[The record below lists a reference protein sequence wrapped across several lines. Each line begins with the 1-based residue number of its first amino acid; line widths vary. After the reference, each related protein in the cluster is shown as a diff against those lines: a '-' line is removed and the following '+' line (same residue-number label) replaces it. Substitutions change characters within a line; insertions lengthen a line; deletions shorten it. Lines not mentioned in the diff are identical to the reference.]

1 MNVLLYIIIGIMA
14 VAGGWWFI
22 RHQRKLRLRA
32 HLMQEAIRNKDFTFR
47 MPTDGM
53 IFGERAMQ
61 ETLNQLGETIRQQ
74 VNQSEVES
82 WERLTRVLTHEM
94 MNATAPITSISQS
107 LLNRPDVKSTP
118 LEDGIQA
125 IYDTSRHLSDFVISY
140 RKMSELEKPKMG
152 DVALLKMIE
161 DIRKAYPQLTW
172 EVNISPDMTV
182 WADAGMLRQVLM
194 NLVKNAIEAQA
205 QKIVVE
211 AHQDDRS
218 PDSIQNHGPLIFYI
232 GNDGLPIPAENRQ
245 SLFVPFFT
253 TKRSGSGIGLSL
265 SRRMMVLQGGMLEL
279 AEQSR
284 MGCRVAFLL
293 SLPRKSTKRAT
304 TAVAITRMAHEGVL
318 FQRISPSTR
327 HAGKGSISA
336 GRGWKSC
343 PLVNRMMSPTFSSR
357 LMAADDSRAICRIR
371 SGRSEPNVFN
381 L

>member
-1 MNVLLYIIIGIMA
+1 MNVLLYIIIGIIV

-22 RHQRKLRLRA
+22 RHQQKLRLRA

-107 LLNRPDVKSTP
+107 LLNRPDVKGTP

-161 DIRKAYPQLTW
+161 DIRKTYPQLTW
-172 EVNISPDMTV
+172 EVNISPGMTV

-211 AHQDDRS
+211 AHQDERL
-218 PDSIQNHGPLIFYI
+218 PDSTQNHSPLVFYI

-265 SRRMMVLQGGMLEL
+265 SRRMMILQGGMLEL
-279 AEQSR
+279 AEQPR
-284 MGCRVAFLL
+284 QGCRVAFLL
-293 SLPRKSTKRAT
+293 S
-304 TAVAITRMAHEGVL
+304 I
-318 FQRISPSTR
+318 Q
-327 HAGKGSISA
+327 
-336 GRGWKSC
+336 
-343 PLVNRMMSPTFSSR
+343 SSKV
-357 LMAADDSRAICRIR
+357 S
-371 SGRSEPNVFN
+371 S
-381 L
+381 

>member
-1 MNVLLYIIIGIMA
+1 MA

-107 LLNRPDVKSTP
+107 LLNRPDVKGTP

-161 DIRKAYPQLTW
+161 DIRKTYPQLTW

-194 NLVKNAIEAQA
+194 NLVKNAIEAKA

-211 AHQDDRS
+211 KGQGSNH
-218 PDSIQNHGPLIFYI
+218 DSAFLTLYI

-265 SRRMMVLQGGMLEL
+265 SRRMMILQGGMLEL
-279 AEQSR
+279 AEQQR
-284 MGCRVAFLL
+284 QGCSVAFLL
-293 SLPRKSTKRAT
+293 SIPSRKT
-304 TAVAITRMAHEGVL
+304 
-318 FQRISPSTR
+318 
-327 HAGKGSISA
+327 
-336 GRGWKSC
+336 
-343 PLVNRMMSPTFSSR
+343 SS
-357 LMAADDSRAICRIR
+357 
-371 SGRSEPNVFN
+371 
-381 L
+381 